1 MNDVASV
8 GGGSTLTRCDNAHD
22 AQARAGEFRGR
33 EVAALKKTYA
43 NMMYRGGVVQP
54 EIDYTSLR
62 PSQKRVV
69 DDLLGA
75 NNSLIDKIGTLKSEA
90 DIANEI
96 KRAFAGRDFMM
107 GFNIIEP
114 DDNGLIDL
122 SENTPPFVTNKS
134 DEVQPYEGTIPDFK
148 AMTRAEMGKFINT
161 YFRVSK
167 SHFTGGNLP
176 DTPSP
181 NGTDADNVKDAEVV

>member
-8 GGGSTLTRCDNAHD
+8 GGGSTLTRGDNAHD

-43 NMMYRGGVVQP
+43 NMMYRGGVAQP
-54 EIDYTSLR
+54 EIEYTSLR
-62 PSQKRVV
+62 PGQQRVV
-69 DDLLGA
+69 DDLVSA

-90 DIANEI
+90 DVAKKINS
-96 KRAFAGRDFMM
+96 AFAGRDFMM

-114 DDNGLIDL
+114 DDNGLIGL
-122 SENTPPFVTNKS
+122 SENTPPFGADTS
-134 DEVQPYEGTIPDFK
+134 DEAQPYNGDIPDFE
-148 AMTRAEMGKFINT
+148 AMIDADVGHFIDTN
-161 YFRVSK
+161 FRVSK
-167 SHFTGGNLP
+167 SHFTGDNLP

-181 NGTDADNVKDAEVV
+181 NGTDTDNDKDAEVL